1 MTKNS
6 DDISIVIPTINSS
19 GYIEKNI
26 LELLDFMY
34 HNFNNFMII
43 VVNDCSEDDTLN
55 KLITIKQKHANLK
68 IINLKKRMH
77 QRIATTIGCAH
88 AESKYVL
95 TLDDDGQFQLT
106 DIKKL
111 YDKIIENKGNV
122 WVVSGY
128 YDFKNKNKKY
138 SLVRNFIF
146 LVFNYLLFPSYKK
159 TKYFSSFKIF
169 DRENLDKINAKN
181 IYHFWDI
188 PNKRID
194 KIKVTKEQINTI
206 RPSNYNWF
214 NYWKILNH
222 VFIKSILLILF
233 FLLLGLVFISN
244 LLYLKLS
251 IVFIY
256 VLLFFILHRDKYAYK
271 KIKSY
276 EIY

>member
-6 DDISIVIPTINSS
+6 DDLSIVIPTINSS

-34 HNFNNFMII
+34 HHFNNFMII
-43 VVNDCSEDDTLN
+43 IVNDCSEDDTLN

-77 QRIATTIGCAH
+77 QRLATTIGYAH

-95 TLDDDGQFQLT
+95 TIDDDGQFQLT
-106 DIKKL
+106 DILKL
-111 YDKIIENKGNV
+111 YKKIFDNKDKT

-138 SLVRNFIF
+138 SIFRNFTF
-146 LVFNYLLFPSYKK
+146 FVLNYLIFPNYKK
-159 TKYFSSFKIF
+159 TKYFSSFKIY
-169 DRENLDKINAKN
+169 DKENLTKNNVNN
-181 IYHFWDI
+181 IYHFWNI
-188 PNKRID
+188 PSKKID

-206 RPSNYNWF
+206 RPSNYSWL
-214 NYWKILNH
+214 NYWKILSH

-233 FLLLGLVFISN
+233 FLFLGLVFILN
-244 LLYLKLS
+244 LLHLKLS

-256 VLLFFILHRDKYAYK
+256 VLLYLILHQDKYAFK